1 MLRHEWQIM
10 VCLDAM
16 ILHMRVNQ
24 INLSWFRAYDGY
36 NNDSPL
42 TMTHPFL
49 ISEQEAGFS
58 SERIVGIS
66 EIITD
71 VKAYNVCTTTLDTAE
86 FHTMVKVGKLQ
97 R

>member
-1 MLRHEWQIM
+1 MLCHEWQIM
-10 VCLDAM
+10 MCLDAT
-16 ILHMRVNQ
+16 ISHMQVTQ
-24 INLSWFRAYDGY
+24 INLSWFRAYVDY

-58 SERIVGIS
+58 LERIVGIS

-86 FHTMVKVGKLQ
+86 FHTMVKVGKFQ